1 MYGFA
6 VKAINVV
13 GLSEYS
19 VVSFIMAATV
29 ADAPFIP
36 VMEL

>member
-13 GLSEYS
+13 GEGEFSS
-19 VVSFIMAATV
+19 TSFIMSATV
-29 ADAPFIP
+29 ADAPS
-36 VMEL
+36 